1 MDERPWTIIAT
12 KDALMVGLGRPKMG
26 AATISQNGELTH
38 ITLDS
43 DSPVT
48 TGIDSV
54 NGALFGHANGDL
66 TTPGGKIFSGKNQSL
81 NVICVSDSGAITLGN
96 NNDITHLNSTFEQ
109 VWQVQGESVTAYSNG
124 IVVDGCAT
132 VWTGYQDN
140 LNGLLKVLSQENG
153 SEISAMS
160 CGKINSIV
168 SNGKRVAVGDDKG
181 ELFVWEDDLF
191 NRRLNSTDE
200 EEDDTRRSM
209 RDRLKALR
217 KR

>member
-1 MDERPWTIIAT
+1 M
-12 KDALMVGLGRPKMG
+12 
-26 AATISQNGELTH
+26 
-38 ITLDS
+38 
-43 DSPVT
+43 
-48 TGIDSV
+48 
-54 NGALFGHANGDL
+54 
-66 TTPGGKIFSGKNQSL
+66 
-81 NVICVSDSGAITLGN
+81 
-96 NNDITHLNSTFEQ
+96 
-109 VWQVQGESVTAYSNG
+109 
-124 IVVDGCAT
+124 DGCAT

>member
-1 MDERPWTIIAT
+1 PD
-12 KDALMVGLGRPKMG
+12 
-26 AATISQNGELTH
+26 
-38 ITLDS
+38 
-43 DSPVT
+43 
-48 TGIDSV
+48 
-54 NGALFGHANGDL
+54 
-66 TTPGGKIFSGKNQSL
+66 GKIFSGKNQSL

-96 NNDITHLNSTFEQ
+96 NNDITHLNSTFEK